1 MKRIGVLTS
10 GGDAPGMN
18 AAIRAVVRRALDQ
31 DMSVVGFKR
40 GYNGI
45 LMRSPDQR
53 DDFEIMTASSV
64 SNRIH
69 RGGTFLMTARCL
81 DFLDVENQK
90 KAIKNMKTIGVE
102 GLVCIGG
109 DGTYKGAEAL
119 NKLGFPTVGVPGTI
133 DNDLAYTDFTIG
145 FDTALNTACD
155 CINRIRETSD
165 SHERASLI
173 TVMGRNCGDIALHT
187 ALSCG
192 AEIYMVP
199 EIPWNIE
206 EVAERVK
213 WGVLRGKRSMILV
226 FAEGAL
232 SSLTTNVEELISQH
246 EGLKDI
252 DVNELD
258 SHQIARII
266 EVLSGHETRSTV
278 LGYLQRGGSPSAR
291 DRLLGSM
298 LGAHAVDLLHKDVS
312 GVAVG
317 VRGNDLIEV
326 PFADVQKGTHAAD
339 TGIAELV
346 DVMAVMTRS

>member
-18 AAIRAVVRRALDQ
+18 AAIRAVVRTALNLE
-31 DMSVVGFKR
+31 MSVVGFKR
-40 GYNGI
+40 GYNGV

-53 DDFEIMTASSV
+53 EDFEILTASSV

-69 RGGTFLMTARCL
+69 RGGTFLRTARCL
-81 DFLDVENQK
+81 DFINVENQK
-90 KAIKNMKTIGVE
+90 QAIRNLKTIGVE

-119 NKLGFPTVGVPGTI
+119 SKLGYPTVGVPGTI
-133 DNDLAYTDFTIG
+133 DNDLAYTDYTIG
-145 FDTALNTACD
+145 FDTALNTACE

-192 AEIYMVP
+192 AELYMVP
-199 EIPWNIE
+199 EIPWSIE

-213 WGVLRGKRSMILV
+213 WGVMRGKRSMILV
-226 FAEGAL
+226 FAEGAM
-232 SSLTTNVEELISQH
+232 SSLTTNLEELVAQH

-252 DVNELD
+252 DVSEID

-278 LGYLQRGGSPSAR
+278 LGYLQRGGSPSAS
-291 DRLLGSM
+291 DRTLGTRLGS
-298 LGAHAVDLLHKDVS
+298 HAVELLHRDVS

-317 VRGNDLIEV
+317 IRGMDLIEV
-326 PFADVQKGTHAAD
+326 PFSDVQKGTHAAD

-346 DVMAVMTRS
+346 DVMAVMTRA

>member
-18 AAIRAVVRRALDQ
+18 AAIRAVVRTSLDLE
-31 DMSVVGFKR
+31 MSVVGFKR
-40 GYNGI
+40 GYNGL

-53 DDFEIMTASSV
+53 EDFEILTASSV

-69 RGGTFLMTARCL
+69 RGGTFLKTARCTE
-81 DFLDVENQK
+81 FLDVENQK
-90 KAIKNMKTIGVE
+90 RAIKNLKTIGVE

-119 NKLGFPTVGVPGTI
+119 YNLGFPTVGVPGTI
-133 DNDLAYTDFTIG
+133 DNDLAYTDYTIG

-192 AEIYMVP
+192 AELYMVP
-199 EIPWNIE
+199 EIPWSIE

-213 WGVLRGKRSMILV
+213 WGVMRGKRSMILV
-226 FAEGAL
+226 FAEGAM
-232 SSLTTNVEELISQH
+232 SSLTTNLPELLSQH
-246 EGLKDI
+246 EALRDMDTSDI
-252 DVNELD
+252 D

-266 EVLSGHETRSTV
+266 QVLSGHETRSTV
-278 LGYLQRGGSPSAR
+278 LGYLQRGGSPSAS
-291 DRLLGSM
+291 DRTLATR
-298 LGAHAVDLLHKDVS
+298 LGAHAVELLYKDIS

-317 VRGNDLIEV
+317 VHGMDLIEV
-326 PFADVQKGTHAAD
+326 PFADVQKGVHAAD
-339 TGIAELV
+339 AGIARLV
-346 DVMAVMTRS
+346 DVMAVMTRA